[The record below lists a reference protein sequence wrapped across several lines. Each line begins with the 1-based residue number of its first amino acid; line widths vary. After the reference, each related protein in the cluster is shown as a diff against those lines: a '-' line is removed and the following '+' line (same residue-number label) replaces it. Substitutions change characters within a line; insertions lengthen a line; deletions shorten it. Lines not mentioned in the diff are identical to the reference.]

1 VVFVTALVTELPRR
15 ESGMWWILKKSLKRL
30 FAKRAGSLLGG
41 LGGKELSAVAA
52 ALIGAGGA
60 KLPALIASFKSAGL
74 GNLIESWIGKGA
86 NQAVSGEQVKSV
98 VGSDA
103 ISEVAAQLGIPDE
116 QAAAKVSGLL
126 PELIDKLTPDGSVPD
141 EQALAKKLSALS
153 K

>member
-1 VVFVTALVTELPRR
+1 
-15 ESGMWWILKKSLKRL
+15 MWWILKKILKKL
-30 FAKRAGSLLGG
+30 FARKASSLLGG

-52 ALIGAGGA
+52 ALIGGGGS
-60 KLPALIASFKSAGL
+60 KLPALIGSFKSAGL
-74 GNLIESWIGKGA
+74 GHLIESWIGKGA

-103 ISEVAAQLGIPDE
+103 ISEIAARLGIPDE
-116 QAAAKVSGLL
+116 QAAAKVSGVL

-141 EQALAKKLSALS
+141 EQALAKKLSGLL

>member
-1 VVFVTALVTELPRR
+1 
-15 ESGMWWILKKSLKRL
+15 MWLILKLLKKL
-30 FAKRAGSLLGG
+30 FAGRARSLLGG
-41 LGGKELSAVAA
+41 LGGKDLSAVAA
-52 ALIGAGGA
+52 ALIGGDGS

-74 GNLIESWIGKGA
+74 GHLIESWIGKGA

-103 ISEVAAQLGIPDE
+103 ISEIAAQMGIPEE

-126 PELIDKLTPDGSVPD
+126 PELVNKLTPDGSVPD
-141 EQALAKKLSALS
+141 EQAVAKKLSGLL